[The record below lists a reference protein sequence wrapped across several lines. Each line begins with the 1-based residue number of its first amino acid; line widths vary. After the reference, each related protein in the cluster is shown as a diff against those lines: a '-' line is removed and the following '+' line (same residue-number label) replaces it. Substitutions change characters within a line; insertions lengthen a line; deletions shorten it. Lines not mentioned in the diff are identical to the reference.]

1 MSSDI
6 SLNYQLD
13 IEVLTPLH
21 VGNGKKLLRGY
32 DFVHQRGMTYRLNDQ
47 AILNERWP
55 DDERQQRLLLAG
67 ALADLVQDVD
77 LSKRPEYTL
86 YCYAGDPA
94 MNEINEH
101 IKTVHGQAY
110 LPGSSLKGALRT
122 ALMRTLIEGVKHYS
136 FTRADIGPAMSDE
149 RDARAAKSAANAIER
164 RFAVGARASEARQEP
179 NYSLF
184 RALAVADTQPAPDGS
199 LSLQRVQVVPGLEID
214 VEAIRAGTR
223 LSGAARLDLHLLKTL
238 AGEMGFEPDAIGV
251 VRRFVAAAH
260 FTAQARVEQEF
271 NYHAEREDVMALGF
285 YKQLRDEMAGAD
297 YGKTVFVTQVGFL
310 TGWRAK
316 SVLGGLPNDSELLE
330 QVVREF
336 YLDRG
341 GKSEPVREQS
351 DENESESDRT
361 FPVARHLTKQG
372 DRLGMP
378 LGWLKITARR
388 Q

>member
-13 IEVLTPLH
+13 IEALTPLH
-21 VGNGKKLLRGY
+21 VGSGRKLQRGY
-32 DFVHQRGMTYRLNDQ
+32 DFVHQRGITYRLNDQ
-47 AILNERWP
+47 AILDERWP

-67 ALADLVQDVD
+67 ALADLIQDVD
-77 LSKRPEYTL
+77 LSKRREYAL
-86 YCYAGDPA
+86 YRYAGDAA

-101 IKTVHGQAY
+101 IKTVYGQPY

-122 ALMRTLIEGVKHYS
+122 ALMRTLIEGVKHHA
-136 FTRADIGPAMSDE
+136 FTRGDIGPAMRDE
-149 RDARAAKSAANAIER
+149 RDSKAAKSAASAIER
-164 RFAVGARASEARQEP
+164 RFTVGVGVREQKQEP

-214 VEAIRAGTR
+214 VEAIKTGTR
-223 LSGAARLDLHLLKTL
+223 LAGAARVDLHLLKTL
-238 AGEMGFEPDAIGV
+238 ANDMGFDPDAAGV

-260 FTAQARVEQEF
+260 FTAQARVAQEF
-271 NYHAEREDVMALGF
+271 RYHADRGDTAALGF
-285 YKQLRDEMAGAD
+285 YKRLSDDLAGPE

-330 QVVREF
+330 QVVHDF
-336 YLDRG
+336 NLDRG
-341 GKSEPVREQS
+341 GKGQS
-351 DENESESDRT
+351 RGYERGQN

-372 DRLGMP
+372 DQLGVP
-378 LGWLKITARR
+378 LGWLKVTVKRV
-388 Q
+388 

>member
-21 VGNGKKLLRGY
+21 VGSGRKLQRGY
-32 DFVHQRGMTYRLNDQ
+32 DFVHQRGITYRLNDQ
-47 AILNERWP
+47 AILDERWP

-67 ALADLVQDVD
+67 TLADLVQDVD
-77 LSKRPEYTL
+77 LSKRREYSL
-86 YCYAGDPA
+86 YRYAGDAA

-122 ALMRTLIEGVKHYS
+122 ALMRTLIEGVKHHV
-136 FTRADIGPAMSDE
+136 FTRSDIGPAMRDE
-149 RDARAAKSAANAIER
+149 RDSKAAKSAANTIEW
-164 RFAVGARASEARQEP
+164 RFAVGAGAREQREQRHES

-214 VEAIRAGTR
+214 VEAIKTGTR
-223 LSGAARLDLHLLKTL
+223 LAGAVRVDLHLLKTL
-238 AGEMGFEPDAIGV
+238 ANDMGFDPDAAGV

-260 FTAQARVEQEF
+260 FTAQARVAQELR
-271 NYHAEREDVMALGF
+271 YHADRGDAAALGF
-285 YKQLRDEMAGAD
+285 YKRLSDDLAGQE
-297 YGKTVFVTQVGFL
+297 YGKTVFVIQVGFL

-316 SVLGGLPNDSELLE
+316 SVLGGLPN
-330 QVVREF
+330 
-336 YLDRG
+336 
-341 GKSEPVREQS
+341 
-351 DENESESDRT
+351 
-361 FPVARHLTKQG
+361 
-372 DRLGMP
+372 
-378 LGWLKITARR
+378 
-388 Q
+388 